1 MIRVRGLCHTYL
13 AGTPLAQPSLGG
25 VDMAVEQGQVVA
37 LVGATGSGKSTLL
50 QHLNGLLRPQTGQV
64 WVAGHDLNDPATDLR
79 QVRRAAGLVFQHP
92 EDQLFEQYV
101 GDDVAYGPRLA
112 GWRGPALRERVR
124 WAMELV
130 GLNFERYKDR
140 PIFTLSGGER
150 RKVGLAGVLALRPQ
164 VLLLDEPT
172 AGLDPIAR
180 IDLLARLA
188 ELHAQGMTLVMA
200 THNMDDVAMMADRM
214 YVLAQGRVALA
225 GTPRQVY
232 ARVDQLRSLG
242 LDVPSV
248 TAVMSALRAR
258 GLPVPLD
265 VLTLDEAEAAI
276 LALSPGAVDRPRD
289 GGCERSEIF
298 SPGAGDAREANVP
311 ESRTPLTTQLPDYPT
326 TRLPDYPT
334 TQVSEFEFLRNV
346 TIGQYLPTGSAFHR
360 LDPRA
365 KLIMAVLYLAGVLA
379 SNSLASQVAAL
390 VAVIAGL
397 ALARISLRYAFR
409 GVRAA
414 LPFLAFLALLQVFT
428 IPRNDT
434 GWVLWQWR
442 WIAITSMDMLAAAV
456 SLVRFVALILGLS
469 LFSFS
474 TSTTE
479 LAHGTERLLR
489 PLQRFGLPAHE
500 CSLMLVIAL
509 RFVPLLALE
518 AERIAKAQASRGA
531 DGDRGRSGRGKM
543 NPQAMNPF
551 KRARR
556 MLPLLVPLFVT
567 ALRRAET
574 LALAMEARCYT
585 GGKGRTHL
593 IRLEARW
600 SDGLAI
606 LLVAILVAGLLAA
619 THWNLDLRLWR
630 CCFGWTASSGR

>member
-13 AGTPLAQPSLGG
+13 AGTPLAQPSLRG

-79 QVRRAAGLVFQHP
+79 QVRRTVGLVFQRP

-124 WAMELV
+124 WAMEMV
-130 GLNFERYKDR
+130 GLDLEQYKDR

-180 IDLLARLA
+180 VDLLARLA

-200 THNMDDVAMMADRM
+200 THNMDDVATMADYM

-232 ARVDQLRSLG
+232 AQVDPLRSLG

-298 SPGAGDAREANVP
+298 SPGAVDAREVNVP
-311 ESRTPLTTQLPDYPT
+311 ESRTPLTTQNLDHPT
-326 TRLPDYPT
+326 TRLPDYST
-334 TQVSEFEFLRNV
+334 NQVSEFEFLRNV

-365 KLIMAVLYLAGVLA
+365 KLIMAVLYLVGVLA
-379 SNSLASQVAAL
+379 SNSLASQVVALAA
-390 VAVIAGL
+390 VVAGL

-428 IPRNDT
+428 IGRNDV
-434 GWVLWQWR
+434 GQVLWQWR

-489 PLQRFGLPAHE
+489 PLQRLGLPAHE

-531 DGDRGRSGRGKM
+531 DGGRGRSGRGKI
-543 NPQAMNPF
+543 NPRVVNPF
-551 KRARR
+551 NRARR
-556 MLPLLVPLFVT
+556 MLSLLVPLFVT

-619 THWNLDLRLWR
+619 TQLNLDLRLWR
-630 CCFGWTASSGR
+630 CCSGWIARCH